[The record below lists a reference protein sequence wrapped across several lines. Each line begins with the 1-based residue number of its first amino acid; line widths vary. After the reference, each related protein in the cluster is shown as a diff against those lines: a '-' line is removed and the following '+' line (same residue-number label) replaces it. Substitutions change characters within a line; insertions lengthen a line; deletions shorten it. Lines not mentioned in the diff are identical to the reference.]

1 MGVRVASKASAR
13 CRQKKSEKAVQG
25 KNNSRKMW
33 GQETYNAC
41 SSDKDYSPMKAE
53 VPNEDGR

>member
-1 MGVRVASKASAR
+1 M
-13 CRQKKSEKAVQG
+13 QTKKREKAVQG
-25 KNNSRKMW
+25 KNNGRKMW

-53 VPNEDGR
+53 VPNKDGR